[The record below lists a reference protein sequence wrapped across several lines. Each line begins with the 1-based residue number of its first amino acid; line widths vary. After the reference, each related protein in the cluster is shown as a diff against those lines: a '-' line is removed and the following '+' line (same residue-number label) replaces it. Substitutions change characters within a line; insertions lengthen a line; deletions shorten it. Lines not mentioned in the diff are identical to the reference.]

1 MSRIP
6 FSTDEGDD
14 ISSLTA
20 GKIFVDRIP
29 VSNLERLNL
38 KVGTGSLEII
48 DGRVEFKSA
57 VTCAVAG
64 ITFSDASTIVKA
76 YTGGNG
82 VSVSTDNVIT
92 ATLPQSLGTGDT
104 VTFKNL
110 NIIDTAP
117 KILMRGT
124 NSAHV
129 PVFHMA
135 RPSASSF
142 RFLMNGTLHIQSYTD
157 GSVIYADLMRMLPNN
172 ANPIRFFGVGGSV
185 VSMNGVSLATVSS
198 DDRIKFNETIV
209 TDALNVIGQVNIYRY
224 DKVHI
229 LGDTPATHPYVEEI
243 GVIAQEIETIPQ
255 LSCAVHH
262 NSVTDGDEDNFPNGI
277 PMSVNYDI
285 IHSYHIKATQE
296 LHAIVNAQSVLIS
309 DLTARLTALEN

>member
-6 FSTDEGDD
+6 FSSDDGDD

-64 ITFSDASTIVKA
+64 ITFSDSSTIVKA

-82 VSVSTDNVIT
+82 VSVSADNVIT

-124 NSAHV
+124 NSAHF

-157 GSVIYADLMRMLPNN
+157 GGVIYADMMRLLPGN

-198 DDRIKFNETIV
+198 DDRIKFNETVV
-209 TDALNVIGQVNIYRY
+209 TDGLGVIGQVNIYKY
-224 DKVHI
+224 DKVHT
-229 LGDTPATHPYVEEI
+229 LGDTPATHPYVEEV
-243 GVIAQEIETIPQ
+243 GVIAQEIESIPE

-262 NSVTDGDEDNFPNGI
+262 NSVTDGDEDKFPNGI

-296 LHAIVNAQSVLIS
+296 LHAIVRAQSVLIT
-309 DLTARLTALEN
+309 DLTARLTVLEN